1 MFAYFV
7 QAVLD
12 IGAVKGERNVIEV
25 KTRSFQDKE
34 ESVTSIASL
43 TLGVTND
50 MVGLLYL
57 CHALCICNPGSS
69 QYAQWYRS
77 DRHQTCNTY
86 RGD

>member
-50 MVGLLYL
+50 MVGFLYL

-69 QYAQWYRS
+69 QYAYWYPS
-77 DRHQTCNTY
+77 DRHQNMQHVS
-86 RGD
+86 R

>member
-50 MVGLLYL
+50 MVGLRFVFAIQVLVNTRIGIRL
-57 CHALCICNPGSS
+57 TVTK
-69 QYAQWYRS
+69 
-77 DRHQTCNTY
+77 TCNTY